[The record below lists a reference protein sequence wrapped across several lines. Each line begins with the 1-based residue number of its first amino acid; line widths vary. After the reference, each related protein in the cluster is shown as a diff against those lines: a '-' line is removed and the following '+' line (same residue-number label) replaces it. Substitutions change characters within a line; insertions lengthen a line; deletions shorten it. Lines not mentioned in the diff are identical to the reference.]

1 MLAFNFRYVEEP
13 LKLMEAE
20 RVAFD
25 FKDAN
30 KAAILRTEPKS
41 DFFHVI
47 MTMNLN

>member
-1 MLAFNFRYVEEP
+1 MEEP
-13 LKLMEAE
+13 LKLTAAE

-30 KAAILRTEPKS
+30 KAAIMRTEPKS
-41 DFFHVI
+41 DYFHVI